1 VTARHAE
8 AARPGTTVALV
19 ALGGAGGAALRY
31 QLGQWFPVAGGTF
44 PTTTFAINV
53 SGAFALGVLYAWL
66 ARHRPDDRWRRA
78 LVGIGFMGAF
88 TTFSTLCTETVLL
101 VRDDA
106 SGVALAYVV
115 ASLAAGVVAAVVGV
129 RLGGAAPRAALPSGE
144 S

>member
-1 VTARHAE
+1 
-8 AARPGTTVALV
+8 
-19 ALGGAGGAALRY
+19 
-31 QLGQWFPVAGGTF
+31 
-44 PTTTFAINV
+44 
-53 SGAFALGVLYAWL
+53 
-66 ARHRPDDRWRRA
+66 
-78 LVGIGFMGAF
+78 MGAF